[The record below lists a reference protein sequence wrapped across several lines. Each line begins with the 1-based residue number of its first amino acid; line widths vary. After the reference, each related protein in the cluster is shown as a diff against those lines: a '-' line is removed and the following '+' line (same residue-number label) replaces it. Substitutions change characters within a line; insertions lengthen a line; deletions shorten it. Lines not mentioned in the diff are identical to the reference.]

1 MRIVK
6 VRVFPNAGRDC
17 VVEESGELKV
27 YVRAPPVEGKANK
40 AVVEILA
47 DYFKVK
53 KSAVRMVKGEVSRE
67 KVFEINVGEDC

>member
-6 VRVFPNAGRDC
+6 VRVVPNAGKDC
-17 VVEESGELKV
+17 VAEEGGELKV

-53 KSAVRMVKGEVSRE
+53 
-67 KVFEINVGEDC
+67 